1 MYTPASK
8 QFYDDRKTTQDALHT
23 TRYNKRYKTIA
34 VQQIR
39 NILIYIYNTHT
50 NVIRSACFMFSHI
63 FLVRFQCFLY
73 TIAKELINHSS

>member
-23 TRYNKRYKTIA
+23 ARYNKRYKTIA

-39 NILIYIYNTHT
+39 NILIYNITHK
-50 NVIRSACFMFSHI
+50 RHPKRMFYVLPY

-73 TIAKELINHSS
+73 TIAKELINHSG